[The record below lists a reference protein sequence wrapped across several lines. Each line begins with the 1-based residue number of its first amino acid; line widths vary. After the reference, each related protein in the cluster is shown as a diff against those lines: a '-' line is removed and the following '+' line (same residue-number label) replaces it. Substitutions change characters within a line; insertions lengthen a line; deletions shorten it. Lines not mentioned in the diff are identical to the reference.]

1 MKKTTTSA
9 RICGQHGEYTATTT
23 ITTYAA
29 MPWDEPEPPLE
40 STTGCPDC
48 EKEQKEK
55 RAEEWTKR
63 EAEWKEKRRREQLAR
78 NRELADIPLRFVSS
92 SFDNYIAVSPE
103 QKRALSTAQ
112 RFVDNHEAVFAAGST
127 LTFCGGPGTGKT
139 HLACAIASRWLDVG
153 YTVAYVQ
160 VAELIRA
167 IRETWNTRSQ
177 TESSVSNR
185 YRNTGLL
192 ILDEVGASF
201 GGESERVQLFD
212 LLDWRYR
219 QLRPSLIVSNLNAN
233 GLQQALGPRT
243 YDRLMQKGNTVVVF
257 DWKSHRSQAA
267 SVSVSREELS
277 EKVYRNHQT
286 PPRDPYKLPTFIGLD
301 PEGRPVYA

>member
-1 MKKTTTSA
+1 VTKTTTST

-23 ITTYAA
+23 ITTFAA
-29 MPWDEPEPPLE
+29 MPWDPPEPPTE
-40 STTGCPDC
+40 VTTGCPDC
-48 EKEQKEK
+48 KREQEEK
-55 RAEEWTKR
+55 RADEWAKR
-63 EAEWKEKRRREQLAR
+63 EAKQKEEQRREQLAR
-78 NRELADIPLRFVSS
+78 NRKFADIPLRFVSS
-92 SFDNYIAVSPE
+92 SFDNYIAASPE

-112 RFVDNHEAVFAAGST
+112 GFADNHKAVFAAGST

-153 YTVAYVQ
+153 YTVVYAQ

-233 GLQQALGPRT
+233 GLQQALGPRA
-243 YDRLMQKGNTVVVF
+243 YDRLMQKGNTVVIF

-267 SVSVSREELS
+267 SVSVSREERPACN
-277 EKVYRNHQT
+277 YQT
-286 PPRDPYKLPTFIGLD
+286 ASDPNQLPTFKGLD
-301 PEGRPVYA
+301 AEGRPVLA